1 MTSAVLMAG
10 YNNEREVERYS
21 RTVAEHYGEKFI
33 ESGYKPLREF
43 ITVAD
48 DTTVSKPLIQYTLE
62 ALFANE
68 AIGEIVIV
76 GHQSLLEQRLGGLIR
91 RHDKPCRILNQND
104 QLGGEIVRTFNVLPR
119 KVKRGSVAWNLVKG
133 YAATAACRERRHAL
147 FVASDSPFTTNDFIN
162 RFLRIV
168 ERYEGEADIISP
180 AIVIDGKR
188 DKLGRLP
195 LRLRNDSAFR
205 LPGAEDEYGRQ
216 GFRLSSLLSAN
227 LHGFDINTA
236 NTAYDLRKALN
247 PNVQLRLFKITR
259 QLGYQNVYSKYF
271 LHKDLS
277 ISEVEGIVSAFF
289 RGRMKIVPM
298 EGVES
303 TYDYDGTDHEYRM
316 ISHLLKPGEEEIE
329 TGEDG
334 APAEATARSD

>member
-1 MTSAVLMAG
+1 MAG

-21 RTVAEHYGEKFI
+21 RTVAEHYGERFI

-43 ITVAD
+43 
-48 DTTVSKPLIQYTLE
+48 TTVVDGAAVNKPLIQYTLE

-68 AIGEIVIV
+68 EIGEIVIV
-76 GHQSLLEQRLGGLIR
+76 GHQALLEQRLGGLIR
-91 RHDKPCRILNQND
+91 RHEKPCRILNQNAL
-104 QLGGEIVRTFNVLPR
+104 LGDETVRTFNILPR

-147 FVASDSPFTTNDFIN
+147 FVASDSPFTTNTFID

-180 AIVIDGKR
+180 AVVIDGKR
-188 DKLGRLP
+188 DRLGRLP

-205 LPGAEDEYGRQ
+205 VPGAEDEYGRQ

-227 LHGFDINTA
+227 LHRFDINTA

-271 LHKDLS
+271 LRRDLS
-277 ISEVEGIVSAFF
+277 ITEVEDIVSAFF
-289 RGRMKIVPM
+289 RGRVKVVPM
-298 EGVES
+298 EGMET
-303 TYDYDGTDHEYRM
+303 TYDYDGTDHEYQM
-316 ISHLLKPGEEEIE
+316 ISHLLKPGVAE
-329 TGEDG
+329 TEAGENGDAG
-334 APAEATARSD
+334 TTPARSE